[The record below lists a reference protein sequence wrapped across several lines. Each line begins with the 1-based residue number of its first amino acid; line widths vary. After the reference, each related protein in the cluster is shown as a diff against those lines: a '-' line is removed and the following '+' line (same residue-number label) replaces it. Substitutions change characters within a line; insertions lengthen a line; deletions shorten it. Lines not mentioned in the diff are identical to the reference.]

1 VTSNRWNVIFLAGLC
16 LYSAVTPIGAQTVRA
31 QASAGVDLQARLKEV
46 EHDPKL
52 ANTIHKTG
60 QNVAA
65 FCANCH
71 GEGGNSLKADVPN
84 LAGQN
89 PAYLIEQLRQFA
101 DGHRRNE
108 FMEGMI
114 KALSADE
121 KIGIVLFF
129 AGQKVSPKVFS
140 NAALA
145 ARGKDYFS
153 KVCKN
158 CHGEDG
164 RGNEMIARIAGQ
176 QPDYLRITLKHY
188 RAGTG
193 QRVNP
198 LMATSTKPMT
208 DADIDAVVEFVTSM
222 Q

>member
-1 VTSNRWNVIFLAGLC
+1 VTLNRWNAVLLVGLC
-16 LYSAVTPIGAQTVRA
+16 LYFAAAPIGAQTVRA
-31 QASAGVDLQARLKEV
+31 QASAGVDLQARLQEV
-46 EHDPKL
+46 EHNPKL
-52 ANTIHKTG
+52 ANTILKTG
-60 QNVAA
+60 RNVAA

-71 GEGGNSLKADVPN
+71 GEGGNSLKPDVPN

-101 DGHRRNE
+101 DGRRRNE
-108 FMEGMI
+108 FMEGLI

-129 AGQKVSPKVFS
+129 AGQMVTPQSSS

-164 RGNEMIARIAGQ
+164 RGNEMFARIAGQ
-176 QPDYLRITLKHY
+176 PPDYLRITLKHY

-198 LMATSTKPMT
+198 LMAASTKPMT